1 MPLKRSSG
9 GPAGF
14 AHCRSARAIPAG
26 ALAGALAALLGCGT
40 VFAQA
45 PAPTPTPSPAP
56 TRAPAGDST
65 FGAARPDSQLMG
77 MPKASIA
84 LAPEPAVPAADRPKI
99 AQIVVRG
106 GKTTAP
112 ETVGFYLGVKAGDPY
127 DDDLIKRNFSK
138 LWDSGLFEDVTL
150 EKETSPAGVVL
161 VAIVVERPTV
171 SDLEFRGNKKLT
183 TSQLKDKLKEGKAEI
198 RVGAPVSLRDVARA
212 KTVLVDA
219 YKAEGFRS
227 VAIDATTENVSDLQR
242 RIVFL
247 VDEGDKI
254 KIQSIVFTGN
264 TVFGQTKLRYAIHK
278 TKQAHWWRFFDSKST
293 YNQAGYEEDVES
305 LRKLYQDAGYKD
317 VVVKDPILDV
327 FVTNPRE
334 KRPEKTNRRVNIT
347 IPIVE
352 GEKFYFGK
360 VTVEGSTVFRPE
372 LLERFFAA
380 RAGKPMS
387 RAVIADGMKAIDATY
402 RSRGYIYVF
411 MNPENTEKPKHV
423 VDVAVK
429 ITEGD
434 QYRLG
439 RIEFTGNKTTRDKV
453 LRRELQVFE
462 GDIMDMETFKKSL
475 FKVTQL
481 GYFKIEEDPDF
492 RVNPEKKSVDVSIK
506 GTDTNRN
513 EVQFGAGYSQL
524 DGLFGQ
530 FQFNT
535 RNFLGRG
542 DTLGLQFQRGNRSN
556 FFDISFAEP
565 WFLDQRMS
573 IGGSIFSRTLDYS
586 DVAGG
591 LDQQSKG
598 ATLSFGYG
606 LGLFDL
612 ASVFYGYTDT
622 RSTYQVFPPPVPP
635 GGGAVPVAFATFL
648 GKTSAITPGYR
659 YDSRND
665 PFDPNRGTKIGA
677 SLSVAGGPLGG
688 NFSYY
693 KLSAN
698 ATRYLPFGRKGNLA
712 FNLDFGLLR
721 AYGGERDPNEVDED
735 SRLPLFERYRIGGD
749 RSVRGFKFG
758 SIFPIDSANRAFFT
772 SNGALIGGDR
782 FLVFNTEYVYA
793 LAGPLKIAL
802 FFDAGNA
809 WLDGQSMNLRT
820 MRTSSGLEMR
830 VFLPIFQAP
839 LRFIYGINL
848 DPKNIKD
855 RAGTVIQSESRTD
868 FQFSI
873 GTTF

>member
-1 MPLKRSSG
+1 MSPKRPSG
-9 GPAGF
+9 VSAGPAAG
-14 AHCRSARAIPAG
+14 RSARAIPARVLTCVF
-26 ALAGALAALLGCGT
+26 LAFFAYQPASAQSPAPVPTPVPTPSGDSAFGESRTESPLSGMLPKPDMSAAP
-40 VFAQA
+40 V
-45 PAPTPTPSPAP
+45 PAPTP
-56 TRAPAGDST
+56 
-65 FGAARPDSQLMG
+65 AAV
-77 MPKASIA
+77 K
-84 LAPEPAVPAADRPKI
+84 PKI
-99 AQIVVRG
+99 AQILVRG
-106 GKTTAP
+106 GKTTAV

-127 DDDLIKRNFSK
+127 DDDQIKRNFSK

-150 EKETSPAGVVL
+150 EKESTPAGIVL
-161 VAIVVERPTV
+161 TAVVVERPTV
-171 SDLEFRGNKKLT
+171 ADLEFRGNKKLT

-198 RVGAPVSLRDVARA
+198 RVGAPVSLRDVAKA
-212 KTVLVDA
+212 KTVLLEA

-227 VAIDATTENVSDLQR
+227 VAIDATIENVTDLQR

-254 KIQSIVFTGN
+254 KIESIRFTGN
-264 TVFGQTKLRYAIHK
+264 TVFGQTKLRYSISK

-293 YNQAGYEEDVES
+293 YNQTGYEEDVES
-305 LRKLYQDAGYKD
+305 LRKLYQDVGYKD
-317 VVVKDPILDV
+317 VVIKDPILDV
-327 FVTNPRE
+327 FVTNPLEKRRE
-334 KRPEKTNRRVNIT
+334 KIKRRVRIT

-352 GEKFYFGK
+352 GERFYFGK
-360 VTVEGSTVFRPE
+360 LTVEGSVLFRPDQ
-372 LLERFFAA
+372 LERFFGYKT
-380 RAGKPMS
+380 GKPMS
-387 RAVIADGMKAIDATY
+387 RAIVADGMKSIDAVY

-411 MNPENTEKPKHV
+411 MNPENTEKPNHV
-423 VDVAVK
+423 VDVVVK
-429 ITEGD
+429 VTEGD

-492 RVNPEKKSVDVSIK
+492 RVNPDKKTVDVSIK

-542 DTLGLQFQRGNRSN
+542 DTLGVQFQRGNRSN
-556 FFDISFAEP
+556 FFDVSFSEP

-573 IGGSIFSRTLDYS
+573 IGGSIFNRTLDYS

-591 LDQQSKG
+591 LDQKSKG
-598 ATLSFGYG
+598 ANLSLGYG

-612 ASVFYGYTDT
+612 VSIFYGYADT
-622 RSTYQVFPPPVPP
+622 ESTYQVYPAPPPP
-635 GGGAVPVAFATFL
+635 GGGAVPVAFATYL
-648 GKTSAITPGYR
+648 GKTSAVTPGYR

-665 PFDPNRGTKIGA
+665 PFDPNRGMKIGA
-677 SLSVAGGPLGG
+677 SVSVAGGPFGG

-698 ATRYLPFGRKGNLA
+698 VTRYIPFGKKGNFAL
-712 FNLDFGLLR
+712 NLDLGLLR
-721 AYGGERDPNEVDED
+721 AYNGEQDPNETTSD
-735 SRLPLFERYRIGGD
+735 SRIPLFERYRIGGD
-749 RSVRGFKFG
+749 RSVRGFKYG
-758 SIFPIDSANRAFFT
+758 SIYPVDSENRAFFT
-772 SNGALIGGDR
+772 SSGALLGGNR
-782 FLVFNTEYVYA
+782 FLVFNFEYVYA
-793 LAGPLKIAL
+793 LAGPLKIAA
-802 FFDAGNA
+802 FFDAGNT
-809 WLDGQSMNLRT
+809 WLEGQSANLSS
-820 MRTSSGLEMR
+820 MRSSAGLEMR

-848 DPKNIKD
+848 KPKDLKD
-855 RAGTVIQSESRTD
+855 AAGTVIQTESKTD

>member
-1 MPLKRSSG
+1 VLPRRSSG
-9 GPAGF
+9 GSAGF
-14 AHCRSARAIPAG
+14 GSGRSARVIPAGVAG
-26 ALAGALAALLGCGT
+26 ALAICFCCGT
-40 VFAQA
+40 ALAQA
-45 PAPTPTPSPAP
+45 PAPAATPAP
-56 TRAPAGDST
+56 TPASDST
-65 FGAARPDSQLMG
+65 FGAARPASPLTG
-77 MPKASIA
+77 MIPKPAVALTPEA
-84 LAPEPAVPAADRPKI
+84 LAPADKPKI

-112 ETVGFYLGVKAGDPY
+112 ETVGFYLGVKVGDPY
-127 DDDLIKRNFSK
+127 DDDQIKRNFSK

-150 EKETSPAGVVL
+150 EKEMSSAGVVL
-161 VAIVVERPTV
+161 AAIVVERPTV

-198 RVGAPVSLRDVARA
+198 RVGAPVSLRDVAKA
-212 KTVLVDA
+212 KTVLLEA

-227 VAIDATTENVSDLQR
+227 VAIEVTTEIVSELQR

-254 KIQSIVFTGN
+254 KIESIVFTGN

-305 LRKLYQDAGYKD
+305 LRKLYQDVGYKD
-317 VVVKDPILDV
+317 VVIKDPTLQV
-327 FVTNPRE
+327 FVTNPWE
-334 KRPEKTNRRVNIT
+334 KRPEKILRRVNIT

-372 LLERFFAA
+372 LLERFFPYK
-380 RAGKPMS
+380 AGKPMS
-387 RAVIADGMKAIDATY
+387 RVVIADGMKAIDAVY

-411 MNPENTEKPKHV
+411 MNPENTEKPNHV
-423 VDVAVK
+423 VDVVVK
-429 ITEGD
+429 VTEGD

-492 RVNPEKKSVDVSIK
+492 RVNAEKKSVDVSIK

-530 FQFNT
+530 FQFST

-542 DTLGLQFQRGNRSN
+542 DTLSLQFQRGNRSN

-565 WFLDQRMS
+565 WFLDKRMS
-573 IGGSIFSRTLDYS
+573 VGGSIFSRSLDYT

-591 LDQQSKG
+591 LNQQSKG
-598 ATLSFGYG
+598 ANVSLGYG
-606 LGLFDL
+606 LGIFDI
-612 ASVFYGYTDT
+612 ASIFYGYTDQT
-622 RSTYQVFPPPVPP
+622 STYQVYPPPVPP
-635 GGGAVPVAFATFL
+635 GGGAVPIAYATYA
-648 GKTSAITPGYR
+648 GKTSAVTPGYR

-665 PFDPNRGTKIGA
+665 PFDPNRGTKLGA
-677 SLSVAGGPLGG
+677 SISVAGGPFGG
-688 NFSYY
+688 NFSYL

-698 ATRYLPFGRKGNLA
+698 ATRYIPFGKKGNFA
-712 FNLDFGLLR
+712 FNLDVGILR
-721 AYGGERDPNEVDED
+721 AYNGEQDPAEVGFD
-735 SRLPLFERYRIGGD
+735 SRIPLFERYRIGGD

-758 SIFPIDSANRAFFT
+758 SIYPIDSENRAFFT
-772 SNGALIGGDR
+772 STGALLGGDR
-782 FLVFNTEYVYA
+782 FLVFNSEYVYA
-793 LAGPLKIAL
+793 LAGPLKVAF

-809 WLDGQSMNLRT
+809 WLEGQALNLGSMR
-820 MRTSSGLEMR
+820 SSAGIEMR

-855 RAGTVIQSESRTD
+855 RAGNVIQSESRTD